1 MKSVVLFGDS
11 LFGRFGRDYIL
22 QLEETVKDI
31 TVYNCA
37 AGGFN
42 TRDGLKRADFTAQ
55 LKADYVCLSFGA
67 NDSSPFKGQPVPLVE
82 FANNLTSIIQAFAD
96 SKVILF
102 PCPPVY
108 DPSDPAETKNFNK
121 VLIQYN
127 AIIKDIAIKTNSE
140 LINSENVYGELL
152 DKDEKYHIEDGLH
165 LNNLGY
171 QRLIEELIKLIK

>member
-22 QLEETVKDI
+22 KLENAVKNI

-37 AGGFN
+37 AGGFD
-42 TRDGLKRADFTAQ
+42 TRDGIKRADYIAK

-67 NDSSPFKGQPVPLVE
+67 NDCSPLKGQPVSIE
-82 FANNLTSIIQAFAD
+82 DFENNLLSIIQSFTG
-96 SKVILF
+96 SKIILF

-108 DPSDPAETKNFNK
+108 DPNDLDKSKTFNDIL
-121 VLIQYN
+121 VQYN
-127 AIIKDIAIKTNSE
+127 AKIEDIALSTNSKF
-140 LINSENVYGELL
+140 IDSETVYGELL
-152 DKDEKYHIEDGLH
+152 DNNEDYHLEDGVH

-171 QRLIEELIKLIK
+171 QKLIEELAKLLN